1 MFWQAAILNT
11 ALFCIPIHNE
21 PCRIYLFIIAFGLCL
36 LYSFVQP
43 SKVY

>member
-1 MFWQAAILNT
+1 MNRVTF
-11 ALFCIPIHNE
+11 
-21 PCRIYLFIIAFGLCL
+21 YSFIIAFGLCL